1 MKLTRILAV
10 LGLAFSLSLSSGSSM
25 AQAKPTVR
33 FHEYPGSIIHIVNWA
48 MIEKGFCDK
57 HGIKCE
63 PVSLASGPLAQ
74 QAAAAGSVDL
84 IFSSADV
91 MMQAVAKGNDLQMV
105 GAQIPNN
112 VYSLSVRSDL
122 PQPNRAAGYP
132 KNMEDLKGKR
142 IGVSARG
149 SATEMYVKSLFAGAG
164 LPPESAVFVPVGA
177 PATAFPALVAKQV
190 DAVLSWD
197 PVPALCAATGS
208 CNVAV
213 DLRKGE
219 GPADIKAMNGGFVVW
234 QARREYIEKNE
245 ATIDAFMRAVA
256 DGVAWVKDPQNY
268 PAVLALANKHFKAG
282 DVPNRDHFMEQ
293 VVKESIAQSGTEF
306 NPRVVEGFNNF
317 LVKHKMI
324 DKPLDIKR
332 IVYRK
337 LLNETR

>member
-1 MKLTRILAV
+1 MKRMHILSA
-10 LGLAFSLSLSSGSSM
+10 LGLAFALSLSSSASL
-25 AQAKPTVR
+25 AQSKPTVR

-48 MIEKGFCDK
+48 MVEKGFCDK
-57 HGIKCE
+57 QGIKCE

-112 VYSLSVRSDL
+112 VYSLSVGSHV
-122 PQPNRAAGYP
+122 PQPNRSAGYP
-132 KNMEDLKGKR
+132 KNMEDLKGLR

-164 LPPESAVFVPVGA
+164 LPPESAIFVPVGA
-177 PATAFPALVAKQV
+177 PATAFPALAAKQV

-197 PVPALCAATGS
+197 PLPALCAATGA

-219 GPADIKAMNGGFVVW
+219 GPAEIRAMNGGFVVW
-234 QARREYIEKNE
+234 QARREYVEKNE

-256 DGVAWVKDPQNY
+256 DGVAWVKDPKNY
-268 PAVLALANKHFKAG
+268 PEVLALAKKRFQAG
-282 DVPNRDHFMEQ
+282 DIPNRDQFMEQ

-306 NPRVVEGFNNF
+306 DPRVVSGFNNF
-317 LVKHKMI
+317 LVKNKLI
-324 DKPLDIKR
+324 DKPLDVNR

-337 LLNETR
+337 LLK